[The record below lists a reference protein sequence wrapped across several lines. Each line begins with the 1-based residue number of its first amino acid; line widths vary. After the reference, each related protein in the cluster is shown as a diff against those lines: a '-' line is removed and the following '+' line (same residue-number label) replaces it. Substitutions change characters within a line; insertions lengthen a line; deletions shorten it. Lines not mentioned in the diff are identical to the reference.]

1 MPSFIKDEMKKKDEQ
16 KLEEMQQEIDEAEAE
31 EAAGEAAEAPEAE
44 APESDA
50 EASAD
55 DQEELA
61 ALKTQVEKLT
71 AELQEKNDRL
81 LRLQADFDNFRRR
94 SAKEREE
101 ISAVVTQGF
110 CKDMLPLL
118 DNFERAMAAETKDVE
133 AFQKGVEM
141 IFTQFQEVLKKN
153 GLEKIET
160 EGQKFD
166 PNYHQAVMRI
176 EDPEREDD
184 TIAQELQKGY
194 MVKGR
199 VIRPSMVQVVSN

>member
-1 MPSFIKDEMKKKDEQ
+1 MKKKDEQ
-16 KLEEMQQEIDEAEAE
+16 KLEEMQQEIDEAEAAQEDAAEGSEEEAPE
-31 EAAGEAAEAPEAE
+31 EAAAA
-44 APESDA
+44 DA
-50 EASAD
+50 AM
-55 DQEELA
+55 QEEIE
-61 ALKTQVEKLT
+61 ALKGQVDGLNKD
-71 AELQEKNDRL
+71 LQEKKDRL

-101 ISAVVTQGF
+101 ISAVVTQNF

-153 GLEKIET
+153 GLEQIEAV
-160 EGQKFD
+160 GQKFD
-166 PNYHQAVMRI
+166 PNFHQAVMRV

-184 TIAQELQKGY
+184 TVAQELQKGY